1 MKEIINILNILGFKP
16 KDGFSRI
23 YFKKYKNFNKEF
35 TINISENSNG
45 EIDKVNSK
53 INYKDL
59 GIKVI
64 RETTSNLSQNE
75 SLVILE
81 CVDRLLEKGYL
92 PENIVLEKDWGLGHK
107 TKGNLD
113 IEVVKN
119 NKAIFLIEC
128 KTWGTEFETEKNKML
143 RNGGQLFTYLQQEQD
158 VLAIC
163 LYTSKV
169 DNNKIEYQNLIVE
182 NSEKW
187 KGLNQAERFTYW
199 NKEFKDNG
207 IFEKYVPLFKLESRA
222 IRHNALKILDK
233 DIGNK
238 IYLNFLEILRHNS
251 VSDKPNAFNKMMNL
265 FLCKITDEQVQ
276 SDKEADFQI
285 KSDDKDEDIL
295 IRLNNLYNRGMKE
308 FLGIEILDIDSNK
321 IAEIINNIRDENT
334 KNEAKNQFEYLRI
347 KKSQEFNFI
356 DIATDQDFKEN
367 TSILREI
374 ITILQD
380 YKLRYTQKHQFL
392 GDFFEKLLNDSL
404 KQESGQFFTP
414 IPICEFIINSLPL
427 TNIIYNKINNEDRNF
442 LPYSIDFAC
451 GTGHFLT
458 ELMEKIQNNINNIDN
473 TNLKTSFQK
482 QNLSVYKS
490 GYNGWAKE
498 FIYGIDKDKRLV
510 KATKISC
517 FLNGDGD
524 ANIIAGDGL
533 DNFYYSTTYKD
544 KLHLNSNKQDNEN
557 FDILISN
564 PPYSVNAFR
573 NYIKN
578 NSNSFNLFSYLTDN
592 SKEIEALFIER
603 MKQLLKI
610 NGIAGIILP
619 TSLLTNSGIHEKAR
633 EIILQNFKIISFV
646 DLGTNAFMATGTK
659 TTILFLQKKE
669 NISKNIINNIEQFF
683 NTKQDITS
691 NCIENVFS
699 KYCDLVYNLELK
711 DYLSIL
717 NLNPTEK
724 AKEHDIYKEYIK
736 LFNEEFEKEK
746 QKNLNKIEYLENKIK
761 ETEKEKLLY
770 FILSY
775 NQKVVIGKSGEKDI
789 EKTFYGYEFSNRKGQ
804 QGINIYRDNEN
815 KIISKM
821 FNENDLYDTNK
832 LNSYILRNFNN
843 EDLKLEIKNIKENK
857 DHDLNNH
864 IDYCNLWQMMNFENS
879 TFDKNIRIDNIKNKD
894 NDRKSKWGLPCRLK
908 DIILEPLSG
917 SRPKGGATKYGIV
930 SLGGENIDLNG
941 KLKFDNICYIP
952 EEYYNNNINKKVN
965 INDILICKDGAL
977 TGKIAMVDSNYKYI
991 DSMINEHLFI
1001 LRAKEELCE
1010 QKYLF
1015 YYLFSK
1021 NGQNQLKINITG
1033 QAQGGL
1039 NSTNLKN
1046 IKVPL
1051 PPKEIQ
1057 EKIVN
1062 EIENINKQKEEK
1074 ENKIEELNKNISIIL
1089 KNSQNNLKEYRLEN
1103 ICKKDGII
1111 IGGTPKRNHKEYYYK
1126 GENLWLSIGE
1136 MNNNIIYDTKEKI
1149 NELGIKNSN
1158 VKLIKA
1164 GTILISFK
1172 LSIGKVAI
1180 AGKDLY
1186 TNEAI
1191 AGLVINNEIVDNY
1204 YLFLLFKN
1212 QFINLISQQK
1222 AFGKSLNSENIK
1234 NIKIQLPDLE
1244 TQKNVVSRIEVIEK
1258 EIEKIKSEVE
1268 NLDKEKEDVLNK
1280 YLYV

>member
-1 MKEIINILNILGFKP
+1 MKEFLKILGFRS
-16 KDGFSRI
+16 KDGYDNI
-23 YFKKYKNFNKEF
+23 YYKKYNSFDREF
-35 TINISENSNG
+35 KIIFDESD
-45 EIDKVNSK
+45 IKNSK
-53 INYKDL
+53 ICYKDL
-59 GIKVI
+59 GIKVC
-64 RETTSNLSQNE
+64 RETTSNFSQGEN
-75 SLVILE
+75 LVVLE
-81 CVDRLLEKGYL
+81 CVNRLLEKGYL

-113 IEVVKN
+113 IEIIQN

-163 LYTSKV
+163 LYTSKIT
-169 DNNKIEYQNLIVE
+169 NNKIEYQNLIVE

-187 KGLNQAERFTYW
+187 KGLNQDERFTYW

-207 IFEKYVPLFKLESRA
+207 IFEEYVPLFKLESRA
-222 IRHNALKILDK
+222 IRHNTLKILDK

-265 FLCKITDEQVQ
+265 FLCKITDEQIQ
-276 SDKEADFQI
+276 TDKEAEFQI
-285 KSDDKDEDIL
+285 KTDDKDEDIL
-295 IRLNNLYNRGMKE
+295 IRLNNLYNQGMKE

-321 IAEIINNIRDENT
+321 IAEIINNIKDENS
-334 KNEAKNQFEYLRI
+334 KQEAKNQFEYLRI

-356 DIATDQDFKEN
+356 DIATDEDFKEN

-427 TNIIYNKINNEDRNF
+427 TSIIYNKINSKERNF

-458 ELMEKIQNNINNIDN
+458 ELMEKIQSNINNINDADLE
-473 TNLKTSFQK
+473 TIFQK
-482 QNLSVYKS
+482 QNLTAYKS

-533 DNFYYSTTYKD
+533 DNFYFSTTYKD
-544 KLHLNSNKQDNEN
+544 KLHINSNKQDNEN

-564 PPYSVNAFR
+564 PPYSVSAFR

-578 NSNSFNLFSYLTDN
+578 NSNSFNLFNYLTDN

-603 MKQLLKI
+603 MKQLLRI
-610 NGIAGIILP
+610 GGVAGIILP

-633 EIILQNFKIISFV
+633 EIILENFKIISFV

-659 TTILFLQKKE
+659 TTILFLQKIE
-669 NISKNIINNIEQFF
+669 NISKNILNNIEQFF

-691 NCIENVFS
+691 NGIEKVFS
-699 KYCDLVYNLELK
+699 KYCNLVYNLELA

-724 AKEHDIYKEYIK
+724 VKEHDIYKEYTK
-736 LFNEEFEKEK
+736 LFNAQFEKEK
-746 QKNLNKIEYLENKIK
+746 TKNLNKLEYLENKIK
-761 ETEKEKLLY
+761 KTEKEKLLY

-775 NQKVVIGKSGEKDI
+775 NQKVVIGRSGEKDI

-804 QGINIYRDNEN
+804 QGINIYRDSNN

-821 FNENDLYDTNK
+821 FNENDLYDNNK

-843 EDLKLEIKNIKENK
+843 EDIYQEIKNIKENEE
-857 DHDLNNH
+857 HELNNH

-879 TFDKNIRIDNIKNKD
+879 TFDRSIRINNIKDEYDDK
-894 NDRKSKWGLPCRLK
+894 KSKWGLPCRLK
-908 DIILEPLSG
+908 DIILEPICG
-917 SRPKGGATKYGIV
+917 SRPRGGAIKSGVI

-941 KLKFDNICYIP
+941 KLKFDNICYVS
-952 EEYYNNNINKKVN
+952 EDYYNSNINKKVN
-965 INDILICKDGAL
+965 ISDILICKDGAL
-977 TGKIAMVDSNYKYI
+977 TGKIAIVDNNYKYNH
-991 DSMINEHLFI
+991 SMINEHLFI
-1001 LRAKEELCE
+1001 LRSREELCK

-1015 YYLFSK
+1015 YYLFSSI
-1021 NGQNQLKINITG
+1021 GQRQLKANITG

-1046 IKVPL
+1046 IQLPL

-1062 EIENINKQKEEK
+1062 EIEVIEKHKEEK
-1074 ENKIEELNKNISIIL
+1074 ENRIEELNNRIKEIFKYNGNDLKSFKLIDVCTIKKGKSITKSKI
-1089 KNSQNNLKEYRLEN
+1089 
-1103 ICKKDGII
+1103 
-1111 IGGTPKRNHKEYYYK
+1111 
-1126 GENLWLSIGE
+1126 LSIGNIPVIAGGLSSPYNNTE
-1136 MNNNIIYDTKEKI
+1136 SNYDCETITVSASGANAGYVWYHNYPIWASDCTVITSENNILKYI
-1149 NELGIKNSN
+1149 
-1158 VKLIKA
+1158 
-1164 GTILISFK
+1164 F
-1172 LSIGKVAI
+1172 
-1180 AGKDLY
+1180 
-1186 TNEAI
+1186 
-1191 AGLVINNEIVDNY
+1191 Y
-1204 YLFLLFKN
+1204 YLKGI
-1212 QFINLISQQK
+1212 QEEIY
-1222 AFGKSLNSENIK
+1222 SLKKGQAQPHVYSNDLA
-1234 NIKIQLPDLE
+1234 NIKIQLPSLE
-1244 TQKNVVSRIEVIEK
+1244 VQKDIVSKVEAIEK
-1258 EIEKIKSEVE
+1258 EIKNLKIEIKG
-1268 NLDKEKEDVLNK
+1268 LDKDKEAILNR
-1280 YLYV
+1280 YLYE

>member
-1 MKEIINILNILGFKP
+1 MIRKILDILGFIP
-16 KDGFSRI
+16 KNGCKGI
-23 YFKKYKNFNKEF
+23 YFKKYNNIGKELN
-35 TINISENSNG
+35 INLLENSNG

-59 GIKVI
+59 GITVI

-169 DNNKIEYQNLIVE
+169 DNNKIEYQNLIVK

-187 KGLNQAERFTYW
+187 KGLNQDERFTYW

-222 IRHNALKILDK
+222 IRHNTLKILDK

-265 FLCKITDEQVQ
+265 FLCKITDEQSEDDQ
-276 SDKEADFQI
+276 ESDFQI
-285 KSDDKDEDIL
+285 KADDKDEDIL

-473 TNLKTSFQK
+473 TDLKTSFQK

-603 MKQLLKI
+603 MKQLLKT

-746 QKNLNKIEYLENKIK
+746 QKNLNKLEYLENKIK

-894 NDRKSKWGLPCRLK
+894 NDKKSKWGLARLR
-908 DIILEPLSG
+908 DI
-917 SRPKGGATKYGIV
+917 
-930 SLGGENIDLNG
+930 ENIIITSGNNAPQ
-941 KLKFDNICYIP
+941 KKDNIKEYFTTSLNDGFPFITADNLNYTSIDGYIIP
-952 EEYYNNNINKKVN
+952 LEKNFITKKA
-965 INDILICKDGAL
+965 INDYKLNLFFANSILFPKSGLSINTDNIGMLKN
-977 TGKIAMVDSNYKYI
+977 DSYVVNHLAIIYI
-991 DSMINEHLFI
+991 DNLI
-1001 LRAKEELCE
+1001 LL
-1010 QKYLF
+1010 KYLF
-1015 YYLFSK
+1015 YFLQKY
-1021 NGQNQLKINITG
+1021 KISNLSSNDSDYPTIN
-1033 QAQGGL
+1033 L
-1039 NSTNLKN
+1039 ERDLKN
-1046 IKVPL
+1046 FKLPL

-1074 ENKIEELNKNISIIL
+1074 ENKIEKLNNHIQEIFKYNKSDL
-1089 KNSQNNLKEYRLEN
+1089 K
-1103 ICKKDGII
+1103 
-1111 IGGTPKRNHKEYYYK
+1111 
-1126 GENLWLSIGE
+1126 
-1136 MNNNIIYDTKEKI
+1136 
-1149 NELGIKNSN
+1149 
-1158 VKLIKA
+1158 
-1164 GTILISFK
+1164 SFK
-1172 LSIGKVAI
+1172 LIDICRIKKGQSITKSQVLSMGNIPVI
-1180 AGKDLY
+1180 AGGLSSPYNNTKSNYDCETITVSASGANAGYVWFHNYPIWASDCIVITSENNILKYIFYYLKGIQEEIYTLKKGQAQPHVY
-1186 TNEAI
+1186 TND
-1191 AGLVINNEIVDNY
+1191 L
-1204 YLFLLFKN
+1204 
-1212 QFINLISQQK
+1212 S
-1222 AFGKSLNSENIK
+1222 

-1280 YLYV
+1280 YLYEE

>member
-187 KGLNQAERFTYW
+187 KGLNQDERFTYW

-222 IRHNALKILDK
+222 IRHNTLKILDK

-265 FLCKITDEQVQ
+265 FLCKITDEQSEDDQ
-276 SDKEADFQI
+276 ESDFQI

-458 ELMEKIQNNINNIDN
+458 ELMEKIQNNINNINN

-646 DLGTNAFMATGTK
+646 DLGKNAFMATDTK

-746 QKNLNKIEYLENKIK
+746 QKNLNKLEYLENKIK
-761 ETEKEKLLY
+761 KIEKEKLLY

-775 NQKVVIGKSGEKDI
+775 NQKVVIGKSGEKKT
-789 EKTFYGYEFSNRKGQ
+789 EKTFYGYEFSDSKEK
-804 QGINIYRDNEN
+804 QGINIYRDSKN

-864 IDYCNLWQMMNFENS
+864 INYCNLWQMMNFENS
-879 TFDKNIRIDNIKNKD
+879 TFNKSIRINNIKNEN
-894 NDRKSKWGLPCRLK
+894 NDKKSKWGLARLS
-908 DIILEPLSG
+908 DICIIEKGITYDKNTDISNIKSNIKILT
-917 SRPKGGATKYGIV
+917 AD
-930 SLGGENIDLNG
+930 NILLNG
-941 KLKFDNICYIP
+941 KIKLDTNKEIYLKNSFKIKDSKKLEKDNIIICMSSGSKKHVGKVAYANID
-952 EEYYNNNINKKVN
+952 YYNIYVGGFLSIIKTINK
-965 INDILICKDGAL
+965 DLIYN
-977 TGKIAMVDSNYKYI
+977 M
-991 DSMINEHLFI
+991 
-1001 LRAKEELCE
+1001 
-1010 QKYLF
+1010 KYLF
-1015 YYLFSK
+1015 IY
-1021 NGQNQLKINITG
+1021 
-1033 QAQGGL
+1033 L
-1039 NSTNLKN
+1039 NSSLYKKNLEN
-1046 IKVPL
+1046 ISTGSNINNLSNTILDTKIPL

-1074 ENKIEELNKNISIIL
+1074 ENKIEELNAEIGKIIFINENTAKDLFENIIVKINGIKIPTSKFNKKGNTPIISQDTEFINGYIDIEESKRIGDIPVILFGDHNCIFKYIDFPFVKGADGTVVFKGKKEIIITKYLYYLCKNLNIPEKNIYKRHYGQYLSKMYINYIADI
-1089 KNSQNNLKEYRLEN
+1089 KEQQQ
-1103 ICKKDGII
+1103 IVF
-1111 IGGTPKRNHKEYYYK
+1111 
-1126 GENLWLSIGE
+1126 
-1136 MNNNIIYDTKEKI
+1136 KI
-1149 NELGIKNSN
+1149 
-1158 VKLIKA
+1158 
-1164 GTILISFK
+1164 
-1172 LSIGKVAI
+1172 
-1180 AGKDLY
+1180 
-1186 TNEAI
+1186 EA
-1191 AGLVINNEIVDNY
+1191 
-1204 YLFLLFKN
+1204 
-1212 QFINLISQQK
+1212 
-1222 AFGKSLNSENIK
+1222 
-1234 NIKIQLPDLE
+1234 
-1244 TQKNVVSRIEVIEK
+1244 IEK